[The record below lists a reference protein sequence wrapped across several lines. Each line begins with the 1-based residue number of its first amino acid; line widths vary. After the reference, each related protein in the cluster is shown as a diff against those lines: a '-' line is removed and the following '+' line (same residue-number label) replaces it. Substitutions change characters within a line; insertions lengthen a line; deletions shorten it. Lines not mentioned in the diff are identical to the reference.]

1 MQVLGG
7 IRVVELGQLIAGP
20 FAAKTLADFG
30 AHVVKVEPP
39 GKGDPLRGWRMLRAG
54 TSVWWEAQ
62 SRNKESVCIDLR
74 VAEGQALVRKLVAEA
89 DVLIENF
96 RPGTLEAWGL
106 GWEALHA
113 LNPRLVMLRLSG
125 FGQTGPRSR
134 EPGFAAVAEA
144 YGGLRYLTGEAGRPP
159 VRNGVSIGDTVAGLH
174 GALGVMLALYARDA
188 RGGEGQMIDLALYES
203 ILNLTESLL
212 PEYDA
217 FGAVREPA
225 GGALPG
231 ITPSN
236 AYRCA
241 DGRAVLVAGNGD
253 SIYRRLML
261 AAGRADLAND
271 PGLAHN
277 VGRSQRAAD
286 IDAAIEAWTSAL
298 PLDEVLAALHRA
310 EVPASRIYNI
320 AELMQEPHYAARNNA
335 ERIPAMD
342 GGTIAAPGI
351 VPKLSATPGE
361 VTRAAPRLG
370 EHTDA
375 VLQRL
380 GLDAEAIAELRRQGI
395 VA

>member
-74 VAEGQALVRKLVAEA
+74 VAEGQALVRELVAEA

-261 AAGRADLAND
+261 AAGRADLADD

-277 VGRSQRAAD
+277 GR
-286 IDAAIEAWTSAL
+286 
-298 PLDEVLAALHRA
+298 PLAACCRDRCRHRGLDLGPAARRRARRLAPCRGAGQPHLQHRRADAGAAVRGAQQRRAHPGDGRRHDRRTGHRA
-310 EVPASRIYNI
+310 QAFGH
-320 AELMQEPHYAARNNA
+320 A
-335 ERIPAMD
+335 
-342 GGTIAAPGI
+342 G
-351 VPKLSATPGE
+351 
-361 VTRAAPRLG
+361 
-370 EHTDA
+370 
-375 VLQRL
+375 
-380 GLDAEAIAELRRQGI
+380 
-395 VA
+395 